1 MRSDSSSSRRKGS
14 VETRGEFEIYI
25 SDVVVHPR
33 YTVRTSSQSSISLLK
48 FLVFFSWILSVEREC
63 VCVCGDWGDGFWEWK
78 SVENVVFF
86 WKRRDFESS
95 SNWVCERVHQLD
107 FRNCG
112 LRFLCLCVCT
122 KSPKP
127 HPQHDILIE
136 KFHITSRFP
145 WSNSHSNNKY
155 NSTQKSNS
163 STTGIPDKS

>member
-86 WKRRDFESS
+86 LK
-95 SNWVCERVHQLD
+95 
-107 FRNCG
+107 
-112 LRFLCLCVCT
+112 
-122 KSPKP
+122 
-127 HPQHDILIE
+127 
-136 KFHITSRFP
+136 TSRFRIEFELSVWTCSSAWFSKLWFEVLVSLCVYKESKTTP
-145 WSNSHSNNKY
+145 TARYFDREISYYFEIPLVELSLEQQIHFNPNIKLFNNRD
-155 NSTQKSNS
+155 TW
-163 STTGIPDKS
+163 